1 VRSTTKYNNFAE
13 FYRAYLA
20 EHRTAGCR
28 LMHVL
33 GLVLAVSAVVAFGF
47 TGQWWLLALAPVLGY
62 GMSWIGHFV
71 FEHNNPVAFNY
82 PVYSF
87 LGDWTMA
94 FEVLRG
100 KLKIE
105 K

>member
-1 VRSTTKYNNFAE
+1 MRSSKKFSSFAE

-20 EHRTAGCR
+20 EHRTPGCR

-33 GLVLAVSAVVAFGF
+33 GLVLAVSAVVTFGF
-47 TGQWWLLALAPVLGY
+47 TGKWWLLALAPVLGY
-62 GMSWIGHFV
+62 GMSWIGHYV
-71 FEHNNPVAFNY
+71 FEHNHPVAFNY

-100 KLKIE
+100 KLRI
-105 K
+105 